1 MCLCPSTGSEST
13 SNRRSNLNLAASSFA
28 FRKPSEK
35 APTPAKRPT
44 TVSRVSIFCYFAV
57 KISSNRNTFKRHC
70 LGIILEIAPDF
81 DFAFRAKRHAF
92 DAAGLQF
99 RVEPRKIV
107 ELQRDG
113 LGRSAEELGEFNNLR
128 RAAVL
133 GAKRNLAVK

>member
-1 MCLCPSTGSEST
+1 M
-13 SNRRSNLNLAASSFA
+13 
-28 FRKPSEK
+28 
-35 APTPAKRPT
+35 
-44 TVSRVSIFCYFAV
+44 
-57 KISSNRNTFKRHC
+57 
-70 LGIILEIAPDF
+70 
-81 DFAFRAKRHAF
+81 RHAF

-107 ELQRDG
+107 EFQRDG